1 MSHLQEEV
9 KLDIQE
15 IPSGTA
21 SVETGAEEDNADIE
35 LPHADASNSPKEK
48 PGWGSQSDDN
58 TFPDIVHGTLKLTGE
73 DDAADDDEPDDA
85 EDNDEPDDAEDND
98 EPDDAE
104 DYDELDDA
112 EDDPKAELAKL
123 LIRPNNIPCLGF
135 HKEIIRRK
143 DNLNRI
149 QIFIHPP
156 PEHAKRES
164 KEGFAS
170 NDSIKNAKELSIYL
184 AVIKKADISLPLG
197 CKKSSFGKFYTKA
210 SSLKG
215 EDKKLLAAF
224 DQQNLETSEKDIPAE
239 YTTEEEEP
247 DDDDDDHLFKKLEQ
261 DIQHKFLVDFHPE
274 IMQIDFDELLAL
286 SRVVRNSTGTII
298 DDLHKT
304 MPFMTKYEY
313 TRILGIRA
321 KQLNSGATPFTLISE
336 DMLNGYTIAKKEL
349 HEKKIPFIIRR
360 PIPSGASEYWRLED
374 LEIIH

>member
-15 IPSGTA
+15 IPSDTAIEDA
-21 SVETGAEEDNADIE
+21 SVENDVEEDNTDIE
-35 LPHADASNSPKEK
+35 LSSADASDSPKEK
-48 PGWGSQSDDN
+48 IVWASQSDDG
-58 TFPDIVHGTLKLTGE
+58 TFPDIVHGIQKLTGE
-73 DDAADDDEPDDA
+73 DAAEDDVVDDA
-85 EDNDEPDDAEDND
+85 V
-98 EPDDAE
+98 
-104 DYDELDDA
+104 
-112 EDDPKAELAKL
+112 DDPKAELAKL

-143 DNLNRI
+143 DNPNRI

-156 PEHAKRES
+156 PEHTKRES

-184 AVIKKADISLPLG
+184 AVIKNADISLPLG

-224 DQQNLETSEKDIPAE
+224 DQQSLENSEKDAPTE

-247 DDDDDDHLFKKLEQ
+247 DDDDDDAHVFKKLEQ

-286 SRVVRNSTGTII
+286 SRVVRNNTGTII

-313 TRILGIRA
+313 TRILGIRS
-321 KQLNSGATPFTLISE
+321 KQLNNGATPFTLISE
-336 DMLNGYTIAKKEL
+336 DMMNGYTIAKKEL

-360 PIPSGASEYWRLED
+360 PIPNGASEYWRIED
-374 LEIIH
+374 LDIIH